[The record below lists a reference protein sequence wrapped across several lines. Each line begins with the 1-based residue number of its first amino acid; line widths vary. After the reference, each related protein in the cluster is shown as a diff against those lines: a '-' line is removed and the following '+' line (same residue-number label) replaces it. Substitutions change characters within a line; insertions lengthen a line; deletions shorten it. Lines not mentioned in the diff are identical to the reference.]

1 MWYLEFLRS
10 FWCILLSHSH
20 SYPIDAVSD
29 IKARLSIEELVRQY
43 TQLTK
48 KGRNF
53 VGLCPFHNDTK
64 PSFLVSPDKGICYCF
79 PCQKGGD
86 IFSFYQLIE
95 GVDFPQA
102 LKDLAERTGVQL
114 PDRPEAIKKDEKDRL
129 RDCLEAA
136 NVFFQK
142 NLSAKTPTLEY
153 LAKRGVDENERKHFQ
168 LGFAPDS
175 FSETYDHLLKAGFGR
190 KDVVTSGLA
199 IQKELTEERVYDRFR
214 NRLMFPIH
222 DLQGRLIGFGG
233 RTMGNDD
240 AKYLNS
246 SESPLYHKSN
256 VLFGL
261 HLAKEAMREKKQV
274 IVVEGYFDVL
284 ACHRVGSVHTVGS
297 CGTALTD
304 EHAKLLKRYV
314 DTVVLCLDQDRAGRE
329 AAERAFQTCSK
340 EGLAVNGIVLG
351 TKDPADAA
359 VENAE
364 SLKATLE
371 TGGRPYLDIV
381 LEDIASQDLNAPA
394 VRKTALERL
403 LTLLQA
409 LPTSTDRAFWM
420 RKAAAAMNIPE
431 TALQDDLRATE
442 SSKTIPTRRPIAAAS
457 QPMMFNSIEIA
468 LGLFLMYPAQIAL
481 LGKLID
487 PGEGFAKQLYDAL
500 KTIVPPQDDPLSAM
514 GIPDEVRQR
523 AGILVLYCEDNGM
536 GGWNDSTSIRELNK
550 MIDIANRDVKR
561 KRIQELSK
569 KILIARKEGKKQEEE
584 ILNAQFSQL
593 MNIVS

>member
-1 MWYLEFLRS
+1 V
-10 FWCILLSHSH
+10 
-20 SYPIDAVSD
+20 DAVLD
-29 IKARLSIEELVRQY
+29 IKARLSIDELVRQY

-95 GVDFPQA
+95 NVDFPQA

-129 RDCLEAA
+129 RDCLEDA
-136 NVFFQK
+136 NIFFQK
-142 NLSAKTPTLEY
+142 HLSARQPTLEY
-153 LAKRGVDENERKHFQ
+153 LAKRGVDEAERKHFQ

-190 KDVVTSGLA
+190 KDIVTSGLA

-256 VLFGL
+256 VLFGI
-261 HLAKEAMREKKQV
+261 HLAKEAMRDKKQV

-284 ACHRVGSVHTVGS
+284 ACHRVGAIHTVGS

-329 AAERAFQTCSK
+329 AAERAFQTCCK

-359 VENAE
+359 VEDAAG
-364 SLKATLE
+364 LKAILE
-371 TGGRPYLDIV
+371 TGGKPYLDIV
-381 LEDIASQDLNAPA
+381 LEDISSQDLNAPA
-394 VRKTALERL
+394 VRKAALDRL

-409 LPTSTDRAFWM
+409 LPTSTDRTFWM
-420 RKAAAAMNIPE
+420 RKAAEAMKISE

-442 SSKTIPTRRPIAAAS
+442 SSKGTPFRRSSAQNSAPHA
-457 QPMMFNSIEIA
+457 MMFNSVDIA
-468 LGLFLMYPAQIAL
+468 LGLFLMYPTQLGL
-481 LGKLID
+481 LGRLMEPD
-487 PGEGFAKQLYDAL
+487 EAFAKQLLEGL
-500 KTIVPPQDDPLSAM
+500 KSGGHSQEDLLSIMSLSEDVPPGA
-514 GIPDEVRQR
+514 GIP
-523 AGILVLYCEDNGM
+523 VLFWEENGM
-536 GGWNDSTSIRELNK
+536 AGWSDSTCIREINK

-561 KRIQELSK
+561 RKIQELSK

-584 ILNAQFSQL
+584 ILNAQFSHF
-593 MNIVS
+593 MNTVS

>member
-1 MWYLEFLRS
+1 MIYYFLV
-10 FWCILLSHSH
+10 SHSH
-20 SYPIDAVSD
+20 PIDAVQD
-29 IKARLSIEELVRQY
+29 IKARLSIDELVRQY

-114 PDRPEAIKKDEKDRL
+114 PEHPEAVKKDEKDRL
-129 RDCLEAA
+129 RECLESA

-142 NLSAKTPTLEY
+142 NLSAKAPTLEY

-175 FSETYDHLLKAGFGR
+175 FSETYDHLLKAGYSR

-199 IQKELTEERVYDRFR
+199 IQKDLADERMYDRFR

-233 RTMGNDD
+233 RTMGSDD

-256 VLFGL
+256 VLFGI

-284 ACHRVGSVHTVGS
+284 ACHRVGATHAVGS
-297 CGTALTD
+297 CGTALTE

-314 DTVVLCLDQDRAGRE
+314 ETVVLCLDQDRAGRE

-359 VENAE
+359 VEDAAG
-364 SLKATLE
+364 LKAVLE
-371 TGGRPYLDIV
+371 TGGKPYLDIV
-381 LEDIASQDLNAPA
+381 LEDIASQDLNSPT
-394 VRKTALERL
+394 VRKAALERL

-420 RKAAAAMNIPE
+420 RKAAGAMNIPE

-442 SSKTIPTRRPIAAAS
+442 SSKTTPVRRPSAPAAS
-457 QPMMFNSIEIA
+457 TPMMFSSMDIA
-468 LGLFLMYPAQIAL
+468 LGLFVMYPAQLPLIA
-481 LGKLID
+481 KLMEPD
-487 PGEGFAKQLYDAL
+487 EPFSRQLFDGL
-500 KTIVPPQDDPLSAM
+500 KAIVPPQDDLLSAM
-514 GIPDEVRQR
+514 ALPEDVRQR
-523 AGILVLYCEDNGM
+523 AGILVLFCEDNGM
-536 GGWNDSTSIRELNK
+536 AGWNDSTAIREITKN
-550 MIDIANRDVKR
+550 IGIANRDTKR
-561 KRIQELSK
+561 RKIQELSK
-569 KILIARKEGKKQEEE
+569 KILIARKEGKKEEE
-584 ILNAQFSQL
+584 QILNTEFSQL
-593 MNIVS
+593 MSAVAS

>member
-1 MWYLEFLRS
+1 M
-10 FWCILLSHSH
+10 
-20 SYPIDAVSD
+20 DAVQD

-142 NLSAKTPTLEY
+142 NLTAKEPTLEY
-153 LAKRGVDENERKHFQ
+153 LAKRGVDEAERKHFQ

-190 KDVVTSGLA
+190 KDIVTSGLA
-199 IQKELTEERVYDRFR
+199 IQKDLADERMYDRFR
-214 NRLMFPIH
+214 NRLTFPIH

-256 VLFGL
+256 VLFGI

-284 ACHRVGSVHTVGS
+284 ACHRVGAIHTVGS

-329 AAERAFQTCSK
+329 AAERAFQTCCK

-364 SLKATLE
+364 GLKAILE
-371 TGGRPYLDIV
+371 TGGKPYLDIV

-394 VRKTALERL
+394 VRRAALDRL

-409 LPTSTDRAFWM
+409 LPTSTDRTFWM
-420 RKAAAAMNIPE
+420 RKAAEAMKISE

-442 SSKTIPTRRPIAAAS
+442 SSKGSPVRRSAS
-457 QPMMFNSIEIA
+457 QSSVPHAMMFSSADIA
-468 LGLFLMYPAQIAL
+468 LGLFLMYPTQLAL
-481 LGKLID
+481 AAKLTEPD
-487 PGEGFAKQLYDAL
+487 EPFAKQLFDGVKSVTRPQEDLLAAMAL
-500 KTIVPPQDDPLSAM
+500 PEET
-514 GIPDEVRQR
+514 RQR
-523 AGILVLYCEDNGM
+523 AGILVLFCEENGM
-536 GGWNDSTSIRELNK
+536 GGWSDSTAIREINK

-561 KRIQELSK
+561 RKIQEISK
-569 KILIARKEGKKQEEE
+569 KILIARNEGKKEEE
-584 ILNAQFSQL
+584 QILNAEFSQL
-593 MNIVS
+593 MGAVS